1 VASHVAAEAAAL
13 AARGHRVAVLAPASG
28 RDLVEAGR
36 ARLRRAAAGDAEA
49 LLPPPGEVAETALA
63 RALPAGAGRR
73 MGGPFDLA
81 AALEVAL
88 ASSAFDVVHVH
99 EPLAPSPTLTA
110 LRHARGVT
118 AATFHRPEQLA
129 GVAFLRPLVDRA
141 LGRVDLR
148 IATSEAGRR
157 ALAEVL
163 PGEYRLIRPG
173 VDLMGIAVPEDD
185 AGPPGVL
192 LVARGR
198 DRVGARF
205 GLSALRELDPATAGP
220 LILLG
225 PRDAP
230 WRTRAAVP
238 KALRGAVEVI
248 PDDGPA
254 ARAAA
259 FARARI
265 AVFTTAADV
274 AGPPLAEAMAAGMTV
289 LAPLAPGIEAEGVL
303 QHGRDALLLPAFS
316 RPAWSDAI
324 RELIDDAPRR
334 RALGLAAAEAGRA
347 RGWDAV
353 AAELEAAYLAV
364 PARVASAAAAGD
376 GRVLADLRVAP
387 AAGESPAAIVAACAA
402 RGISVVAVAAP
413 GGIEPA
419 LAVARA
425 APPELG
431 VIVGQEIHAAE
442 GVVVGLF
449 LERTVPDG
457 LPLRQALE
465 RVHAQ
470 GGVVLIP
477 HPEALPIPPAD
488 DLRRVADLVDCQEA
502 VAGTTGAAGRGDEHG
517 AWLAQRVGMLVTGG
531 SGAANAAGVGAAYT
545 ELRPFHGPADF
556 LAALAEARVARR
568 RRGGRT
574 RVARRRRPP
583 PDG

>member
-1 VASHVAAEAAAL
+1 VAAEAAAL

-28 RDLVEAGR
+28 RERVEAGR
-36 ARLRRAAAGDAEA
+36 ARLRRAAAGDPEA
-49 LLPPPGEVAETALA
+49 LLPPPGRVAETALA

-81 AALEVAL
+81 TALETAL
-88 ASSAFDVVHVH
+88 AGSAFDVVHVH

-118 AATFHRPEQLA
+118 AVTFHRPEQLA

-141 LGRVDLR
+141 LSRVDLR

-163 PGEYRLIRPG
+163 PGDYRLIRPG
-173 VDLMGIAVPEDD
+173 VDPGPAGPADGP
-185 AGPPGVL
+185 GPPGVVV
-192 LVARGR
+192 VARGR

-205 GLSALRELDPATAGP
+205 GLSALRGLDPAHAGP

-238 KALRGAVEVI
+238 KALRGAVEVV
-248 PDDGPA
+248 PDGGPA
-254 ARAAA
+254 ARAAV
-259 FARARI
+259 FARGGI
-265 AVFTTAADV
+265 AAFTTPADA
-274 AGPPLAEAMAAGMTV
+274 AGPALAEAMAAGMAV
-289 LAPLAPGIEAEGVL
+289 VAPLAPWIEVEGLL
-303 QHGRDALLLPAFS
+303 QHGREALLLPAFS
-316 RPAWSDAI
+316 RPAWSAAI
-324 RELIDDAPRR
+324 RELVDDAPRR
-334 RALGLAAAEAGRA
+334 RALGLAAAAAGRA
-347 RGWDAV
+347 RSWDDV
-353 AAELEAAYLAV
+353 ARELEAAYRAV
-364 PARVASAAAAGD
+364 PARIAAAPAAGD
-376 GRVLADLRVAP
+376 GRVVADLRVAP
-387 AAGESPAAIVAACAA
+387 EPGEPPAAIVAACAA
-402 RGISVVAVAAP
+402 RGIAAVAVAAP

-449 LERTVPDG
+449 LEGPIADG
-457 LPLRQALE
+457 LPLRQTLE

-470 GGVVLIP
+470 GGVVLVP
-477 HPEALPIPPAD
+477 HPEALPVPPAD
-488 DLRRVADLVDCQEA
+488 DLRRVADLIDCHEA
-502 VAGTTGAAGRGDEHG
+502 VAGTAGAAGRGDEHG
-517 AWLAQRVGMLVTGG
+517 AWLAQRVGLLVTGG
-531 SGAANAAGVGAAYT
+531 SGAASAAGVGAAVT

-556 LAALAEARVARR
+556 LAALADARVARR
-568 RRGGRT
+568 RRGGRA
-574 RVARRRRPP
+574 RAVRRRRPP

>member
-1 VASHVAAEAAAL
+1 MAAEAAAL
-13 AARGHRVAVLAPASG
+13 AARGHRVAVLAPGSG
-28 RDLVEAGR
+28 RELVEEGR
-36 ARLRRAAAGDAEA
+36 VRLRRAAAGDAQA
-49 LLPPPGEVAETALA
+49 LLPPPGEVAVTALA

-73 MGGPFDLA
+73 LGGPFDLA
-81 AALEVAL
+81 AALETAL
-88 ASSAFDVVHVH
+88 AGAAFDVVHVH

-110 LRHARGVT
+110 LRHAPGVT

-141 LGRVDLR
+141 LARVDLR

-163 PGEYRLIRPG
+163 PGDYRLIRPG
-173 VDLMGIAVPEDD
+173 IDLGTLAAPPGDPG
-185 AGPPGVL
+185 APPGVV

-205 GLSALRELDPATAGP
+205 GLSALRGIDPGVSGP

-238 KALRGAVEVI
+238 KALRAAVEVV

-259 FARARI
+259 FGRGRI
-265 AVFTTAADV
+265 AVFATPADV
-274 AGPPLAEAMAAGMTV
+274 AGPPLVEAMAAGMAV
-289 LAPLAPGIEAEGVL
+289 LAPLAPELEL
-303 QHGRDALLLPAFS
+303 EDLLHHGRDAVLLPAFS
-316 RPAWSDAI
+316 AAAWSEAI
-324 RELIDDAPRR
+324 RELIADAPRR
-334 RALGLAAAEAGRA
+334 AALGAAAAETGRA

-353 AAELEAAYLAV
+353 AGELEAAYRSV
-364 PARVASAAAAGD
+364 PARVPAPATAAE
-376 GRVLADLRVAP
+376 GRVVADLRVAP
-387 AAGESPAAIVAACAA
+387 APGEPAAAIVAACAA
-402 RGISVVAVAAP
+402 RGIGVVAVAAP

-449 LERTVPDG
+449 LERPVPDG

-470 GGVVLIP
+470 GGVVLVP
-477 HPEALPIPPAD
+477 HPDALPIPPAD
-488 DLRRVADLVDCQEA
+488 DLRRVADLVDCHEA
-502 VAGTTGAAGRGDEHG
+502 LAGTTGSVGRGDEHG
-517 AWLAQRVGMLVTGG
+517 AWLAQRVGLLVTGA
-531 SGAANAAGVGAAYT
+531 SGASGAAGVGAAWT

-556 LAALAEARVARR
+556 LAALADARVVRR
-568 RRGGRT
+568 RRGGRA
-574 RVARRRRPP
+574 RAGRRRRPP
-583 PDG
+583 PEG